1 MSILRNMLGSCITLK
16 GLSYYKKCWNL
27 EVENAK
33 VVQGSSHDVMGAVAI
48 FVFQHGQISDN
59 NIPYTSC

>member
-1 MSILRNMLGSCITLK
+1 MLGSCITLK

-33 VVQGSSHDVMGAVAI
+33 VVQGSSHDVMGAVAFLMQVKSHI
-48 FVFQHGQISDN
+48 NDN
-59 NIPYTSC
+59 NTSISLPAKDS